1 MKNRSIKI
9 RDEANTPI
17 KVEITGMRLDDV
29 AETEALKTSGVVSMV
44 GVAEGEPPF
53 VKTSVGLA
61 SLGVWV
67 GVFLRVGLRVGV
79 GVGVAA
85 LGVGVGV

>member
-1 MKNRSIKI
+1 M
-9 RDEANTPI
+9 
-17 KVEITGMRLDDV
+17 GMRLDGF
-29 AETEALKTSGVVSMV
+29 AEIEALKTSGLVSMV

-61 SLGVWV
+61 SLDVWV

-79 GVGVAA
+79 GVGVGVAA
-85 LGVGVGV
+85 LGVGVEV

>member
-1 MKNRSIKI
+1 
-9 RDEANTPI
+9 
-17 KVEITGMRLDDV
+17 MRLDGF
-29 AETEALKTSGVVSMV
+29 AEIEALKTSGLVSMV
-44 GVAEGEPPF
+44 GVADGDPPF

-79 GVGVAA
+79 GVGVDA

>member
-1 MKNRSIKI
+1 
-9 RDEANTPI
+9 
-17 KVEITGMRLDDV
+17 MRLDGF
-29 AETEALKTSGVVSMV
+29 AEIEALKTSGLVSMV
-44 GVAEGEPPF
+44 GEAEGEPPF

-79 GVGVAA
+79 EVWVAA
-85 LGVGVGV
+85 LGVGVEV